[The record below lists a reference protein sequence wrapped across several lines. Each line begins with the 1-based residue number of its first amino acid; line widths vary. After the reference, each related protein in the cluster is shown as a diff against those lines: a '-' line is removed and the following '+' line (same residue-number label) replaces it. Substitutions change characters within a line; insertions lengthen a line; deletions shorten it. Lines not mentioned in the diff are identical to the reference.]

1 MKFKDI
7 EFGRIAA
14 EYELTYSPKLII
26 DGFLDAYGY
35 IDSIINSE
43 KFLILGPKG
52 SGKSAIGS
60 KLEVIAQEEGDICT
74 KSYYL
79 DNFPYNRFSEVIPC
93 REAPETKY
101 PDNWEFILMVASLNS
116 FIEDKGFR
124 YPNTKKAKTV
134 LKALFDLGLLS
145 VKEDL
150 SLENIVKTTT
160 DKNFKIGLSKV
171 GYESSKKQE
180 KITNVKKLYSALQEI
195 FYLVELQSKH
205 FIIID
210 GLDDV
215 LTQREKQYKSLSA
228 LVATADKINKKFY
241 QKGIKAKIITMCR
254 TDLFNKL
261 SEPNKNKIKQN
272 SGIVL
277 DWHQDKIDLKSTNL
291 SKLVNLRAKISL
303 GEEIDVF
310 EMYLPP
316 DIYHGNQNKE
326 IEQVLFD
333 YTRHLPRDIIQL
345 FNEIQKHSGNNEKPS
360 KSNVKYALTTYSKDY
375 FVGEIKD
382 HLCGFLKDEDI
393 EKTIQLLVK
402 VKKNKFDISQLEEII
417 ESDDKFK
424 SLNLNDILNFLFDS
438 NAIGNID
445 KETNFVTFKY
455 RNQYAEFN
463 PNQNILVHYGLRKGL
478 NLSNAT

>member
-1 MKFKDI
+1 MKFRDI

-60 KLEVIAQEEGDICT
+60 KLELIAQEQSDICT
-74 KSYYL
+74 RKYYL
-79 DNFPYNRFSEVIPC
+79 ENFPYNRFSEVIPC

-116 FIEDKGFR
+116 FIEDEGFL

-145 VKEDL
+145 KKEDL
-150 SLENIVKTTT
+150 SLEKIVKTTT
-160 DKNFKIGLSKV
+160 DKNFKIDLSKLR
-171 GYESSKKQE
+171 YESSKKQE
-180 KITNVKKLYSALQEI
+180 KITDVKKLYDALQEI
-195 FYLVELQSKH
+195 FYSIELPSKH

-215 LTQREKQYKSLSA
+215 LTQRDKQYKSLSA
-228 LVATADKINKKFY
+228 LIATADRINKRLY
-241 QKGIKAKIITMCR
+241 QKDIKAKIIIMCR

-272 SGIVL
+272 FGIIL
-277 DWHQDKIDLKSTNL
+277 DWYQDKIDLKSTNL
-291 SKLVNLRAKISL
+291 SKLVNLRAKVSL

-310 EMYLPP
+310 EMFLPS
-316 DIYHGNQNKE
+316 DLYQGDRNKE
-326 IEQVLFD
+326 TEQVIFN
-333 YTRHLPRDIIQL
+333 YTRHLPRDIIQI
-345 FNEIQKHSGNNEKPS
+345 FNEIQKHSGDNEKPS
-360 KSNVKYALTTYSKDY
+360 KSNIKYALATYSKDY
-375 FVGEIKD
+375 FIGEIKD

-402 VKKNKFDISQLEEII
+402 VKKNRFDISQLEEII
-417 ESDDKFK
+417 ESEDKFK
-424 SLNLNDILNFLFDS
+424 SLDLNEILNFLFDS

-455 RNQYAEFN
+455 RNQHAEFN
-463 PNQNILVHYGLRKGL
+463 PNQNILVHYGLIKGL
-478 NLSNAT
+478 NLSNSI